1 MRAFLTL
8 LSFALA
14 VLTLPSSRAAEPPRL
29 RILTTLPP
37 IYSWTTQVVRDLG
50 DVENLLP
57 NGVGPHNFS
66 FRPRDL
72 GRLQEADLIISNGL
86 GIEDWL
92 ERAIR
97 NTGGHQ
103 RMIRTSDGLDSLLI
117 QDVPHLK
124 LDPGRRPSRASA
136 HAHDHSHGPEA
147 NPHVWLD
154 PVLAMHGVSNI
165 LSAVIELDPQR
176 ADAYRRNAN
185 DYLQRLET
193 LNKDLEKAL
202 TPIPNKAI
210 VTYHDAFPYFVR
222 RYGLE
227 LVGVVE
233 EVPSVDPSP
242 RYLATLM
249 KVIRDRNVR
258 VIFTE
263 PQFNPR
269 LARRLTEDLSIQ
281 IAELDVLETG
291 PLTPD
296 FYEEGM
302 RRNLKTLIRVLGTT
316 P

>member
-1 MRAFLTL
+1 MRAFFTILCIA
-8 LSFALA
+8 FVACALPK
-14 VLTLPSSRAAEPPRL
+14 TRAEEPPRL

-37 IYSWTTQVVRDLG
+37 LYSWTTQIIRDLG

-57 NGVGPHNFS
+57 QNVGPHNFS

-72 GRLQEADLIISNGL
+72 GKLQDADLIILNGL

-97 NTGGHQ
+97 NTGGKH
-103 RMIRTSDGLDSLLI
+103 RMVRTSDGLDGLLI
-117 QDVPHLK
+117 QGVPQLK
-124 LDPGRRPSRASA
+124 LDPGRRPSRASG

-154 PVLAMHGVSNI
+154 PIFAMHGVSNI
-165 LSAVIELDPQR
+165 LSAVIELDPHR
-176 ADAYRRNAN
+176 AAAYRRNA
-185 DYLQRLET
+185 DEYLRRLEA
-193 LNKDLEKAL
+193 LSRDLAKAIE
-202 TPIPNKAI
+202 PIPNKAI

-242 RYLATLM
+242 KYLATLM
-249 KVIRDRNVR
+249 KVIREKNVQ

-296 FYEEGM
+296 FYEEAM
-302 RRNLKTLIRVLGTT
+302 RRNLKTLIQVLGTT